1 MRHRNG
7 RWLPLDYTG
16 RCDTVLLRREMRWTI
31 TAALA
36 GGAAGYL
43 AAGAEAALIGAG
55 IGFLVQQ
62 VSYQVT
68 VRELW
73 RGWRNHAAAN
83 RELREYGGEPVT
95 AEEMEA
101 LFQHRSCARA
111 FTLWMRLAGWKDRLY
126 IALWRYPK
134 DVDIVE
140 SIETPREDPVRAYHI
155 KADTRITLAYA
166 QAVRLGDEP
175 RWCDTAA
182 RRRLRRTLQR
192 DEERLLAIASEE
204 TGSDT

>member
-1 MRHRNG
+1 MRHRNA
-7 RWLPLDYTG
+7 RRLPLDYTG
-16 RCDTVLLRREMRWTI
+16 RCDTVLLRRELRWTI
-31 TAALA
+31 AAALA
-36 GGAAGYL
+36 AGAAGYL
-43 AAGAEAALIGAG
+43 AADAETALIGAG
-55 IGFLVQQ
+55 IGFLLQQ

-111 FTLWMRLAGWKDRLY
+111 FTLWMRLAGWRDRLY

-134 DVDIVE
+134 DVDSVDSLE
-140 SIETPREDPVRAYHI
+140 ASLKGPVRAYHV
-155 KADTRITLAYA
+155 KAETRITLAYA
-166 QAVRLGDEP
+166 QAVRLGDES

-192 DEERLLAIASEE
+192 DEERLLAIAAKE

>member
-1 MRHRNG
+1 MRHRNA
-7 RWLPLDYTG
+7 RRLRLDYTG
-16 RCDTVLLRREMRWTI
+16 RCDTVLLRRELRWTI
-31 TAALA
+31 AAALA
-36 GGAAGYL
+36 AGAAGYL
-43 AAGAEAALIGAG
+43 AAGGEAALIGAG
-55 IGFLVQQ
+55 IGFLLQQ

-83 RELREYGGEPVT
+83 RELREYSGEPVT

-111 FTLWMRLAGWKDRLY
+111 FTLWMRLAGLKDRLY
-126 IALWRYPK
+126 IALWRYPQ
-134 DVDIVE
+134 DVDSVE
-140 SIETPREDPVRAYHI
+140 ASLEDPVKAYHI
-155 KADTRITLAYA
+155 KAETRITLAYA
-166 QAVRLGDEP
+166 QAVRLGDES

-204 TGSDT
+204 NGSDT